1 MIKARIVDRS
11 DFWNRKKGFSAA
23 EYSENSFFRLLN
35 GDALAEEKFPPFR
48 DEESLRIIEEVDHA
62 TLVEEEWYAMVTPF
76 GKTCLSALSG
86 GSKYALTV
94 IYNSRN
100 GVYTEYFHAGEN
112 VWKILGELPMDILI
126 AVPQSEVLY
135 LDTRPIYQDY
145 ILENYIYEGKEMPA
159 YVHNTIGLEPYI
171 EDGCIH
177 TSMWDWSM
185 QYSWKKD
192 IPNVLAFIE
201 RQGTPRERLVEDTKE
216 YGVNEWLERIGR
228 LPEFEE
234 DEDGLYDETEYN
246 IEKRLDAEEIR
257 IVNHMSHVPEM
268 DIARR
273 QPYMIV
279 KRCLDD
285 SYKLLGGMTI
295 KLPEYE
301 EVLEDVIPYAKEDGE
316 SFILLVGMDE
326 VILEVNALKYAY
338 LGFRTTK
345 GKIELFDQ
353 NDALWEF
360 GKLLKEAYESGNY
373 IIDDGV
379 C

>member
-1 MIKARIVDRS
+1 MIKVRIVDGD
-11 DFWNRKKGFSAA
+11 DFYNPQKGFSAVQ
-23 EYSENSFFRLLN
+23 YSEESFLRLLN
-35 GDALAEEKFPPFR
+35 GDAGAEEKFPPFR
-48 DEESLRIIEEVDHA
+48 DEASMRFINEVDRA
-62 TLVEEEWYAMVTPF
+62 TVIEEEWYAMITPF

-94 IYNSRN
+94 IHNSRN
-100 GVYTEYFHAGEN
+100 GVYTEYYHAGEN
-112 VWKILGELPMDILI
+112 VWKILGELPMNILI
-126 AVPQSEVLY
+126 AVPQGGVLY

-145 ILENYIYEGKEMPA
+145 ILENYIYEGREMPA
-159 YVHNTIGLEPYI
+159 YVHNTIGLEAYFK
-171 EDGCIH
+171 DGCIH
-177 TSMWDWSM
+177 THICDWSM
-185 QYSWKKD
+185 KYSWDKD

-201 RQGTPRERLVEDTKE
+201 RQGLPRERLMEDSKE
-216 YGVNEWLERIGR
+216 YGINEWLERIGR
-228 LPEFEE
+228 LQKFEE
-234 DEDGLYDETEYN
+234 DEYGLYDEKDYN
-246 IEKRLDAEEIR
+246 IEKRLDAEDIR
-257 IVNHMSHVPEM
+257 IVNHMSYVPEM

-273 QPYMIV
+273 QPYIIV
-279 KRCLDD
+279 KRCVDG

-316 SFILLVGMDE
+316 SFILLVGVDE
-326 VILEVNALKYAY
+326 VILEVNTLKYAY

-373 IIDDGV
+373 T
-379 C
+379 